1 MKYIV
6 HERQDWSNPYQ
17 CKNYD
22 MRILSKNINI
32 NLNQDKIYLSNN
44 KMNLSY
50 EGLIDSLSYFC

>member
-1 MKYIV
+1 ML
-6 HERQDWSNPYQ
+6 S
-17 CKNYD
+17 KNYD